1 MIIMPRF
8 KIVIKDEELPFE
20 RNVDKYVEFLCN
32 VLGLSTG
39 RDTDDTT
46 CKVFKKIVIH
56 SSREGVTTTKEICEE
71 INMSRGAVVNQIN
84 KMIEAGMLRKE
95 GNYYVLRRRNLIRTM
110 WEIREDILRMF
121 EKIEEIAEELDEEI
135 GLPKERR

>member
-1 MIIMPRF
+1 MVRF
-8 KIVIKDEELPFE
+8 KVTIKDEEPPFE
-20 RNVDKYVEFLCN
+20 RDVDKYIKFLCD

-39 RDTDDTT
+39 RDTDNTT
-46 CKVFKKIVIH
+46 CKVFKKIVVH
-56 SSREGVTTTKEICEE
+56 SSRRGVTTTKDICEE
-71 INMSRGAVVNQIN
+71 INMSRGSVVNQIN

-95 GNYYVLRRRNLIRTM
+95 GNYYVLRRKNLIRTI

-135 GLPKERR
+135 GLPKEKR